1 MILRVVY
8 TSGETGLVKSSDLES
23 LIKEEQIVAFCRS
36 DGWVRI
42 GFDPIRYMQRTYSGP
57 GNRWSDI
64 SPNKSGGG
72 TDRLPLS

>member
-8 TSGETGLVKSSDLES
+8 TSGETGLVKASDLEN
-23 LIKEEQIVAFCRS
+23 LIRDESIVAFCRS

-42 GFDPIRYMQRTYSGP
+42 GFDPIRYMQRPYSGT

-64 SPNKSGGG
+64 ARPGGG
-72 TDRLPLS
+72 GGERHPAN

>member
-8 TSGETGLVKSSDLES
+8 TSGETGLVKASDLDQ
-23 LIKEEQIVAFCRS
+23 LIADEQIVAFCRS

-42 GFDPIRYMQRTYSGP
+42 GFDPIRYLQRPFPGS

-64 SPNKSGGG
+64 VSPKSGR
-72 TDRLPLS
+72 DASMS